1 MPNDVVCPLHFR
13 HRFLNGYEWDPT
25 GISRSQVGFCS
36 PGRRTTLST
45 SCAGRGRTTSWVR
58 VRSGGHCLEGWSNV
72 DDGIVIG
79 VSQMKSTKIGPSHT
93 ATVGAGLNQ
102 LEAVTELDKAGFAA
116 PIGTEASVGLVAARL
131 GDGTFAQGAIM
142 VAPQPV
148 TTRSFDV
155 DDLQTEAV
163 VERLLNRH
171 RPCRRNS
178 SRGVPLPRPP
188 QHDTCHHRHRPARTS
203 SAAGE
208 MSVNQAQR

>member
-1 MPNDVVCPLHFR
+1 
-13 HRFLNGYEWDPT
+13 
-25 GISRSQVGFCS
+25 
-36 PGRRTTLST
+36 
-45 SCAGRGRTTSWVR
+45 

-163 VERLLNRH
+163 VERLLNRQ